1 MYNFA
6 KQLNAAVVLRVFCE
20 LSQGVVSMH
29 IKIYNKH
36 THTHTIAYNW
46 ISFSFFVVRFCCYF
60 WRQYCYDSILI
71 DDTHSVCSS
80 QHDSKFE
87 IVRKFVC
94 LMLDLMA
101 LVYFRS
107 VRFGLVWFGFCLQI
121 HDVQSESE
129 MSRTKEMMVQGSQN
143 SWCWNIVVVVV
154 VAAVW
159 EQSYMLTLINWCLLS
174 HNVNCMALLT
184 FPS

>member
-1 MYNFA
+1 
-6 KQLNAAVVLRVFCE
+6 
-20 LSQGVVSMH
+20 MH

-101 LVYFRS
+101 LVYLRS
-107 VRFGLVWFGFCLQI
+107 VRFGSAWFGLVWFLFANTRCAKWERDEQNERDDGARQPEL
-121 HDVQSESE
+121 
-129 MSRTKEMMVQGSQN
+129 MVLKYCGGGCCCCSMG
-143 SWCWNIVVVVV
+143 
-154 VAAVW
+154 AKLYAHTDKL
-159 EQSYMLTLINWCLLS
+159 MLTLSQC
-174 HNVNCMALLT
+174 
-184 FPS
+184 

>member
-107 VRFGLVWFGFCLQI
+107 VRFGLVWFLFANTRCAKVRARWAERKRWWCEAARTHGAEILWWWLLLLQY
-121 HDVQSESE
+121 
-129 MSRTKEMMVQGSQN
+129 GSKAI
-143 SWCWNIVVVVV
+143 C
-154 VAAVW
+154 
-159 EQSYMLTLINWCLLS
+159 S
-174 HNVNCMALLT
+174 HW
-184 FPS
+184 